1 MKVGDL
7 VKADSWL
14 ENIGGKLG
22 VIIFVQ
28 DIEYCAS
35 AQVLFDAG
43 VTLIRL
49 DNLRLAYDIQMD

>member
-22 VIIFVQ
+22 LIVFVQ
-28 DIEYCAS
+28 DVEYCVS
-35 AQVLFDAG
+35 AQVLFDVG
-43 VTLIRL
+43 MSLIRL
-49 DNLRLAYDIQMD
+49 DNLRLAYESR